1 MPILDERHD
10 FAHPVEPD
18 TAWSESYYFNAY
30 DPLTDAGL
38 FTRIGVRP
46 NQGTMDVGLSVWLP
60 GSELATIHGVRPQH
74 EMTDSDLAV
83 AGVRYQRL
91 RPMAEWRI
99 TCDAEASVRDRGGR
113 RHARERRQGAPRAG
127 GPLERLDR
135 GRRRAPRARR
145 GARQP
150 RQVVGAAALGRTHHV
165 ALVLDQRRRRRALRR
180 HPHRHRGGRPPPRL
194 GVARRRGG
202 EHPRVGRAHRARGRP
217 PHARGHPR
225 ARHRQARARAR
236 AARRCSARGA
246 GGARG
251 GRPPHA
257 HQRGARA
264 LDLRGPHRLRHRR
277 VPPPA
282 RRGRPSGRAH
292 RVRSCTMPEMHEIT
306 SGLQFPEGPVALD
319 DGSVLV
325 VEIKR
330 GTLTRVARD
339 GKQTIVAQ
347 TGGGPN
353 GAAIGPDGL
362 VYVCNNGG
370 FEWHEVG
377 GLLVPGNQA
386 HDYAGGCI
394 QRVDLATGKVED
406 LYSACDGRALR
417 GPNDIVFDASGGF
430 WFTDHGKMRERDRDR
445 TGVFYAR
452 ADGSRIREV
461 IFPLDAPNGIGLS
474 PDGRRLYVAETW
486 TGRVWYW
493 ELAGPGEI
501 VAAPGFGPGGGTL
514 LAGLPGFQLFDSLA
528 VDGAGNV
535 CVATLVTGAIT
546 VISPGGEVIEQVP
559 TGDPLT
565 TNICFG
571 GRELRT
577 AYVTA
582 SGTGRLLATEWP
594 RPGLRL
600 AYQ

>member
-30 DPLTDAGL
+30 DPVTDAGL

-46 NQGTMDVGLSVWLP
+46 HEGTMDVGLSVWLP
-60 GSELATIHGVRPQH
+60 GSELATVHGVRPQR

-83 AGVRYQRL
+83 AGVRYERL

-99 TCDAEASVRDRGGR
+99 TCDAEASVRDLAGR
-113 RHARERRQGAPRAG
+113 R
-127 GPLERLDR
+127 
-135 GRRRAPRARR
+135 
-145 GARQP
+145 
-150 RQVVGAAALGRTHHV
+150 
-165 ALVLDQRRRRRALRR
+165 
-180 HPHRHRGGRPPPRL
+180 PPRTT
-194 GVARRRGG
+194 
-202 EHPRVGRAHRARGRP
+202 RV
-217 PHARGHPR
+217 
-225 ARHRQARARAR
+225 
-236 AARRCSARGA
+236 
-246 GGARG
+246 
-251 GRPPHA
+251 
-257 HQRGARA
+257 A
-264 LDLRGPHRLRHRR
+264 LDLVFHALA
-277 VPPPA
+277 PA
-282 RRGRPSGRAH
+282 VGSDGQGRAGAGASAATRASVGKGHLEQAGRWNGWIEADGKRHALGDARGNRDKSLGPRRWGGPRMWRWFSINVGDDAHFGGIRIGTEAGDLH
-292 RVRSCTMPEMHEIT
+292 RGWVWRDGEATSVRQWDVRTEPEMRETT
-306 SGLQFPEGPVALD
+306 SGLQCPEGPVALA
-319 DGSVLV
+319 DGSVVV

-330 GTLTRVARD
+330 GTLTRVAPD
-339 GKQTIVAQ
+339 GKQTIVAT

-370 FEWHEVG
+370 FEWHDVG

-386 HDYAGGCI
+386 PDYSGGRI

-406 LYSACDGRALR
+406 LYGACDGRALR

-461 IFPLDAPNGIGLS
+461 LFPLDAPNGIGLS

-486 TGRVWYW
+486 TGRVWSW
-493 ELAGPGEI
+493 ELAGPGEV
-501 VAAPGFGPGGGTL
+501 VAGPGFGPAGGTL

-528 VDGAGNV
+528 VDGAGDV

-546 VISPGGEVIEQVP
+546 VISPAGEVIEQVP

-600 AYQ
+600 EYQ